1 MSRTIRRW
9 WMLLPAIVLLA
20 ACGSQPPRPTLE
32 RGPAPNAGAAP
43 AKRPAP
49 IQGGGYYQDD
59 GPGAHPPKDLLSI
72 PDAVPRWEPLNQ
84 AANRPYSVF
93 GREYVPLTHLEP
105 YSARGMA
112 SWYGR
117 KFNGQKTSDGE
128 IYDMYGMSA
137 AHPTLP
143 IPSYARVTNLNN
155 GRSVVVRINDRGPFL
170 ENRLIDL
177 SYTAAAKLG
186 IIGNGSAPVEVDS
199 ILPGQTQ
206 IAKAPDPIEQI
217 VEAAQAAQATQ
228 ASAPE
233 APARLPETQ
242 DVGGVYLQL
251 GAFGNRDNAEGFKS
265 RLEGEL
271 QDLGGKLLISA
282 TNGIYRVKLGPWQD
296 DAEARRIAERLRRLF
311 KIDSMLVVN
320 NGR

>member
-49 IQGGGYYQDD
+49 MQGGGYYQDD

-143 IPSYARVTNLNN
+143 IPSYARVTNLSN
-155 GRSVVVRINDRGPFL
+155 GKSVVVRVNDRGPFL
-170 ENRLIDL
+170 DNRLIDL

-186 IIGNGSAPVEVDS
+186 IIGRGSAPVEVDS

-206 IAKAPDPIEQI
+206 LAAAPEIDPIEQI
-217 VEAAQAAQATQ
+217 ALAAQAGSSPQA
-228 ASAPE
+228 
-233 APARLPETQ
+233 ARLPESR
-242 DVGGVYLQL
+242 DVRGVYLQL

-265 RLEGEL
+265 RLGGEL
-271 QDLGGKLLISA
+271 QDLGDKLLVTA
-282 TNGIYRVKLGPWQD
+282 TNGIYRVKLGPWRD
-296 DAEARRIAERLRRLF
+296 DAEARRVAERLRRMFAL
-311 KIDSMLVVN
+311 DSMLVV
-320 NGR
+320 R